1 MIVDRPPQLLDLA
14 VPEQDLLRWSSLAV
28 EVSLGWHKTTTV
40 LVRRLLET
48 LHGVVDDARLTQ
60 QGVGMLVA

>member
-28 EVSLGWHKTTTV
+28 EVSWGWHKTTTV

-60 QGVGMLVA
+60 QGVEMLVA